1 MAQGRL
7 TAAAGCA
14 AVLAAGALAE
24 LAGPGTTVLLTG
36 ADYAVGAGFAVAG
49 AWLLGAGHRWGLL
62 SLAAAVTWFAGT
74 AAATVPGMPVYLG
87 DVAALAYRGVLVHLM
102 LRGLAGQR
110 PGWGARLLVA
120 GGYLAVLL
128 PAPAAGLVTAVL
140 IAAVAAVVGQSAR
153 RAPADQRPVLAA
165 GGLSAGA
172 LAVVW
177 SLAAASVYAGEG
189 LQLVNDLALLTAA
202 VVLVAGSIRGG
213 WLHGAINALVVELGP
228 SDRSAAPVSALL
240 AEALA
245 DPQLEIRYAVPGLG
259 WFDEGGVPVNAPPA
273 DGSFDGMRVTRVAT
287 PEGGQVALLHGPAA
301 SAGPALAQAAARAA
315 ALALDN
321 ARLGAEVRQQAA
333 VVRESRRRLL
343 TAGDAERRALEAR
356 LRAGPAGRLQ
366 RVDQTLA
373 GLASQAAAEIRDQ
386 LAVALDDLA
395 RLAQGLFP
403 GALAAHPIE
412 EVLREI
418 ADSMPIPVKLATSGP
433 LDMLPDG
440 QRALAY
446 FFCAECLA
454 NLARHAHATTAT
466 VQVRLDGDHLT
477 MSVLD
482 DGRGGAML
490 PGSRGL
496 RGLADRVEVAGGRL
510 TVDSP
515 RGGPTC
521 IRADI
526 PLT

>member
-1 MAQGRL
+1 MQ
-7 TAAAGCA
+7 
-14 AVLAAGALAE
+14 
-24 LAGPGTTVLLTG
+24 
-36 ADYAVGAGFAVAG
+36 
-49 AWLLGAGHRWGLL
+49 LG
-62 SLAAAVTWFAGT
+62 
-74 AAATVPGMPVYLG
+74 
-87 DVAALAYRGVLVHLM
+87 
-102 LRGLAGQR
+102 
-110 PGWGARLLVA
+110 
-120 GGYLAVLL
+120 
-128 PAPAAGLVTAVL
+128 
-140 IAAVAAVVGQSAR
+140 
-153 RAPADQRPVLAA
+153 
-165 GGLSAGA
+165 
-172 LAVVW
+172 
-177 SLAAASVYAGEG
+177 
-189 LQLVNDLALLTAA
+189 NDLALLAAA

-228 SDRSAAPVSALL
+228 LDRSAAPVSALL

-245 DPQLEIRYAVPGLG
+245 DPQLEVRYAVPGLG
-259 WFDEGGVPVNAPPA
+259 WFDERGMPVDAPPA
-273 DGSFDGMRVTRVAT
+273 DGSLDGGRVTRVAA
-287 PEGGQVALLHGPAA
+287 PDGGEVALLHGATAA
-301 SAGPALAQAAARAA
+301 AGPALAQAAARAA

-333 VVRESRRRLL
+333 AVRESRRRLL
-343 TAGDAERRALEAR
+343 TVADAERRALEAR

-373 GLASQAAAEIRDQ
+373 GLADQAAAEIRDQ

-395 RLAQGLFP
+395 RLARGLFP

-412 EVLREI
+412 EVLREL
-418 ADSMPIPVKLATSGP
+418 ADGMPIPVNLATSGP
-433 LDMLPDG
+433 LERLPDE

-454 NLARHAHATTAT
+454 NIARHARATTAT
-466 VQVRLDGDHLT
+466 VQVRLDGGHLT

-482 DGRGGAML
+482 DGQGGAML

-510 TVDSP
+510 TADSP